1 MKLLIIAINDNVN
14 ESLLKEALK
23 SFSKTIGGSSNP
35 IELTDK
41 DLQVS
46 QHVKSEFEQ
55 IVESVITICGT
66 PQYRTQF
73 DMNFWTK
80 FIPHF
85 KSSEEAKIIL
95 NKIVDEFQQ
104 NKDAR
109 DYLRHNNYERIN
121 DLAKL
126 ALGMIR

>member
-14 ESLLKEALK
+14 EALLKEALK
-23 SFSKTIGGSSNP
+23 SFSKIVGGSSNP
-35 IELTDK
+35 IELTDN
-41 DLQVS
+41 DLQIN
-46 QHVKSEFEQ
+46 QQTKSEFEQ
-55 IVESVITICGT
+55 IIESILDICGS

-73 DMNFWTK
+73 DMNFWMK

-109 DYLRHNNYERIN
+109 NYLRHNNYERIN